1 MRVPGTHIS
10 SLLEISVIRV
20 CRVEAVGYLVA
31 VEEVPDSETSKYGV
45 ISPVKTQGNRIEMS
59 GMVENSSKQADI
71 TPNRLTNSV

>member
-31 VEEVPDSETSKYGV
+31 VGESVAVGVGVEWVGAVDVDFVVVAQAIEV
-45 ISPVKTQGNRIEMS
+45 
-59 GMVENSSKQADI
+59 
-71 TPNRLTNSV
+71 

>member
-31 VEEVPDSETSKYGV
+31 VEEAVAVGV
-45 ISPVKTQGNRIEMS
+45 GVGWVGAVGEDFVVVAQAVVVC
-59 GMVENSSKQADI
+59 VELPLVVAPPPPK
-71 TPNRLTNSV
+71 PG